1 MKDIFRI
8 NILLDFYNMLLTEHQ
23 VKILELYASDDFSLS
38 EIAELTN
45 ISRQGVYDNIKR
57 AKKQLEEYE
66 NKLQLYNKYLLNKE
80 QLSHIESLIED
91 NKCDEISSVI
101 NSIIE
106 R

>member
-8 NILLDFYNMLLTEHQ
+8 NILLDFYNVLLTEHQ
-23 VKILELYASDDFSLS
+23 VKILELYASNDFSLS
-38 EIAELTN
+38 EIAEITN

-57 AKKQLEEYE
+57 AQKQLEEYE
-66 NKLQLYNKYLLNKE
+66 NKLQLYTKYLLNKE
-80 QLSHIESLIED
+80 QLPHIDELIKE
-91 NKCDEISSVI
+91 NKCAEINNVV

>member
-80 QLSHIESLIED
+80 QLLHIESLIED